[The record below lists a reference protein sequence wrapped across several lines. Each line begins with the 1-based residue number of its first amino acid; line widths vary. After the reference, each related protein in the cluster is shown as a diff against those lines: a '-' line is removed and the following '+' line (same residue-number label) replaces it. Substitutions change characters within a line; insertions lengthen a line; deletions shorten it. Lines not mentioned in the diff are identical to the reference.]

1 MKEIK
6 KNKLCHY
13 CLGCNKLELESF
25 NGVYRCNNF
34 IQAMENWREK
44 YNDELRKKG
53 KYESKIY
60 KNNGLYI

>member
-25 NGVYRCNNF
+25 TGVYRCNNF
-34 IQAMENWREK
+34 IQAIKNWREK

-53 KYESKIY
+53 
-60 KNNGLYI
+60 

>member
-1 MKEIK
+1 MKKIE

-34 IQAMENWREK
+34 VPGIENWQEK
-44 YNDELRKKG
+44 YRNAIIKEMEGRKK
-53 KYESKIY
+53 
-60 KNNGLYI
+60 